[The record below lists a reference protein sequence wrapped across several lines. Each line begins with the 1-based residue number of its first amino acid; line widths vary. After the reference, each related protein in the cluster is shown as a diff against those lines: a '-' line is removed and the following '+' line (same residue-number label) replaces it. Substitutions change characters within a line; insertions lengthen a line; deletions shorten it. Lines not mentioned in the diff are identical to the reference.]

1 MKAKE
6 HLLMVRPKIEYDT
19 TSTLL
24 NDVLEAMNNF
34 AEQEKEQY
42 ANQRVIE
49 ELESQQ
55 SEPFINFAKEVI
67 EYYEQ
72 HDIGDEDIYNKA
84 KKLINGG

>member
-1 MKAKE
+1 MDREKLEKNIASNLTIDLDVEKY
-6 HLLMVRPKIEYDT
+6 IEI
-19 TSTLL
+19 TLL
-24 NDVLEAMNNF
+24 DI
-34 AEQEKEQY
+34 EQY

>member
-1 MKAKE
+1 M
-6 HLLMVRPKIEYDT
+6 
-19 TSTLL
+19 
-24 NDVLEAMNNF
+24 
-34 AEQEKEQY
+34 EKEDVNNALLHIKSKHNGEIPYKYGSQECAKLMHSY
-42 ANQRVIE
+42 ANERVIE

>member
-1 MKAKE
+1 MKEPIEMKAGDERVLVNGLSLPVDYRIVWEENYKE
-6 HLLMVRPKIEYDT
+6 LKRAFDLHNV
-19 TSTLL
+19 
-24 NDVLEAMNNF
+24 
-34 AEQEKEQY
+34 
-42 ANQRVIE
+42 
-49 ELESQQ
+49 SQQ

>member
-1 MKAKE
+1 MLTNKNKNSNDMKN
-6 HLLMVRPKIEYDT
+6 KIEEICNK
-19 TSTLL
+19 L
-24 NDVLEAMNNF
+24 NR
-34 AEQEKEQY
+34 EQLSVFG
-42 ANQRVIE
+42 ATE
-49 ELESQQ
+49 ELLILFSVSKQ